1 VLKTFVG
8 IILHPFS
15 DLGFLEQRLRL
26 FAFSLFGSPQALSL
40 QSNPVSDK
48 DARHVFLAQIQ

>member
-1 VLKTFVG
+1 VG